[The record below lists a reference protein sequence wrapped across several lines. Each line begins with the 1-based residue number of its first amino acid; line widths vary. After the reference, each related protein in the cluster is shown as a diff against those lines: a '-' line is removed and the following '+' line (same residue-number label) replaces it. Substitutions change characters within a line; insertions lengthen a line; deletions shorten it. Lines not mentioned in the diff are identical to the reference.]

1 MLLSRRVLLSV
12 VAASAALGS
21 AARAAEIDPES
32 PRPVG
37 NPDAK
42 VTVEEWFSLTC
53 THCADFAKETFPE
66 IKAKL
71 IDTGKVRWVFRD
83 FPLDQVA
90 LLAAQVA
97 HYLPPDRYEPF
108 VLALFASQ
116 DRWAFAQGVNT
127 TDELWKMAAL
137 AGMNKADFDKA
148 IADTKLRNWILQEQ
162 SVAQKKFGIDSTPS
176 FVIGGKV
183 YPGEMPYD
191 AFVKLLP
198 GT

>member
-1 MLLSRRVLLSV
+1 MLLSRRLLLSV
-12 VAASAALGS
+12 VAASTALGG
-21 AARAAEIDPES
+21 AARAAGLDPES

-37 NPDAK
+37 SPDAK

-53 THCADFAKETFPE
+53 SHCADFAKETFPE

-127 TDELWKMAAL
+127 TEELWKMAAL
-137 AGMNKADFDKA
+137 AGMNKATFDKA
-148 IADTKLRNWILQEQ
+148 IADTSLRNWILQQQ
-162 SVAQKKFGIDSTPS
+162 SVAQKKFGIDSTPT

-183 YPGEMPYD
+183 YPGEMTYES
-191 AFVKLLP
+191 FVKLLP